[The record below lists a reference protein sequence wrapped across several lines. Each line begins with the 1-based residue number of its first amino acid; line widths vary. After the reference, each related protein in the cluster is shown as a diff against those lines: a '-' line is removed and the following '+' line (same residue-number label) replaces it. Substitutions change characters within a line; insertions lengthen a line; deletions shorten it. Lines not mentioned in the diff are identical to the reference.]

1 MSCYSAELAL
11 ATYHN
16 QAWAF
21 ECSPTTWKRFRDD
34 MFVVWTHGSAALNSL
49 LDNLINLD
57 DTRKIKFTMQ
67 IAEENELEFIDLKVK
82 IAEGKTNIDVYS
94 KPPNSFTYTLLSTC
108 YLYQNIHNIS
118 KVIAFRL
125 RRICDKDER
134 YN

>member
-1 MSCYSAELAL
+1 
-11 ATYHN
+11 
-16 QAWAF
+16 
-21 ECSPTTWKRFRDD
+21 

-49 LDNLINLD
+49 LDYLINLD

-82 IAEGKTNIDVYS
+82 IAEGQKNIDVYS
-94 KPPNSFTYTLLSTC
+94 KPPNSFTYTLLST
-108 YLYQNIHNIS
+108 YYPYQNIHNIS